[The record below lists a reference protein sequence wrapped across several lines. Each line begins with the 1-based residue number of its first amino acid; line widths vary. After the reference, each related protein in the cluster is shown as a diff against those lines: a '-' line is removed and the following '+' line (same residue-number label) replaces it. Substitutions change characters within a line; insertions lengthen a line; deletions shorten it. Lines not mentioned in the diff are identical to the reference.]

1 MGRAH
6 EVRAKAMAATAAKRS
21 ALFMRASKEIYMAA
35 KSGVPDPEMNL
46 ALRSAIEKWRGQN
59 VTKDVIDRAI
69 QKAKGGEA
77 ESYSEGRYEAFGP
90 GGSLFIIDT
99 LTDNTNRAFIE
110 LRTAITKK
118 GGHLGSTIFNF
129 TQTGLFVFKGNN
141 RDEVE
146 ENLIL
151 SDVDVREVTE
161 EDGSIEVL
169 VEPSAFAQAREVLG
183 EMGVSEFDV
192 AEITFLANDPIELTD
207 PEEKRKF
214 DELCDMLDELQDV
227 QNVYHN
233 VKQQLTYLIKAV
245 SEGYRFFAGLINK
258 NRKNIENPPYL
269 YNKEAILCL
278 RKKL

>member
-35 KSGVPDPEMNL
+35 KNGVPDPEMNL

-69 QKAKGGEA
+69 QN
-77 ESYSEGRYEAFGP
+77 YEAFGP
-90 GGSLFIIDT
+90 GNSLFIIDT

-110 LRTAITKK
+110 VRTAITKK

-129 TQTGLFVFKGNN
+129 TQTGLFVFNGTN

-151 SDVDVREVTE
+151 SDVDVREVTA
-161 EDGSIEVL
+161 EDGKIEVL
-169 VEPSAFAQAREVLG
+169 VEPAAFAQAREVLG
-183 EMGVSEFDV
+183 GMGISEFDV
-192 AEITFLANDPIELTD
+192 AEITFLANDPIEITD
-207 PEEKRKF
+207 PEERRKF
-214 DELCDMLDELQDV
+214 DELCDMLDDLQDV

-233 VKQQLTYLIKAV
+233 VK
-245 SEGYRFFAGLINK
+245 
-258 NRKNIENPPYL
+258 
-269 YNKEAILCL
+269 
-278 RKKL
+278 

>member
-69 QKAKGGEA
+69 
-77 ESYSEGRYEAFGP
+77 GRYEAFGP

-110 LRTAITKK
+110 VRTAITKK

-161 EDGSIEVL
+161 EDGTIEVL
-169 VEPSAFAQAREVLG
+169 VEPSAFAQARQVLG
-183 EMGVSEFDV
+183 DMGISEFDV
-192 AEITFLANDPIELTD
+192 AEITFLANDPIEITD
-207 PEEKRKF
+207 PEERRKF
-214 DELCDMLDELQDV
+214 DELCDMLDDLQDV

-233 VKQQLTYLIKAV
+233 VK
-245 SEGYRFFAGLINK
+245 
-258 NRKNIENPPYL
+258 
-269 YNKEAILCL
+269 
-278 RKKL
+278 